1 MDWIS
6 LTSLTT
12 RSPYGDNKILFKDID
27 IDKRIL
33 KNIDLEKYCIDKDLS
48 YRTPQAQANPIW
60 DLFEVGSF
68 RFVFP
73 HPHILTLYTKLL
85 EM

>member
-1 MDWIS
+1 MIS
-6 LTSLTT
+6 KRNFLKNIDTNINI
-12 RSPYGDNKILFKDID
+12 NKILFKDID

-33 KNIDLEKYCIDKDLS
+33 KNIDLGKYCIDKDLS

-73 HPHILTLYTKLL
+73 HPHISTLYMKLL

>member
-1 MDWIS
+1 MIS
-6 LTSLTT
+6 KRNFLKNIDTNINI
-12 RSPYGDNKILFKDID
+12 NKILFKDIY

-33 KNIDLEKYCIDKDLS
+33 KNIDLGKYCIDKDLS

-60 DLFEVGSF
+60 DLFEVGLL

-73 HPHILTLYTKLL
+73 HPRILTLHMKLL